1 MVKRFLYFGLK
12 LDSFG
17 ITKPEI
23 QRQIQLGRIEM
34 NQIQK
39 MRSSAN
45 MTKIAKVQILAFPVC
60 LCGPET
66 RMINIQN

>member
-34 NQIQK
+34 NQI
-39 MRSSAN
+39 
-45 MTKIAKVQILAFPVC
+45 
-60 LCGPET
+60 
-66 RMINIQN
+66 